1 MTDQNPQLQD
11 TTMFPATADSGEPTP
26 VVLPDDGSGAMF
38 AVAREH
44 AEKNE
49 VPAAIAAYRQLLT
62 KFPTNV
68 RARNN
73 LALLLEKKGDADA
86 ALQELNTALETEP
99 DNVSVLCNRAALL
112 SGKLKYDAAE
122 ADLRRALRVDE
133 RNAEA
138 WLSLGIVFCRRG
150 RWREAVEPL
159 SRAIELDPATT
170 GAHYYLGEA
179 YNHVDNLPAALAA
192 CEQASAL
199 APNNWRAQKG
209 IGIIL
214 DRMGRPAEAS
224 LAYQRARDTQ
234 RR

>member
-1 MTDQNPQLQD
+1 MLI
-11 TTMFPATADSGEPTP
+11 S
-26 VVLPDDGSGAMF
+26 
-38 AVAREH
+38 
-44 AEKNE
+44 
-49 VPAAIAAYRQLLT
+49 
-62 KFPTNV
+62 
-68 RARNN
+68 
-73 LALLLEKKGDADA
+73 
-86 ALQELNTALETEP
+86 ALETEP
-99 DNVSVLCNRAALL
+99 DIVSVLCTRAALL

-122 ADLRRALRVDE
+122 SDLRRALRVDE
-133 RNAEA
+133 RNAGA

-159 SRAIELDPATT
+159 SRAIEIDPAAT

-192 CEQASAL
+192 YEQASAL
-199 APNNWRAQKG
+199 APGNWRAQKG

-224 LAYQRARDTQ
+224 LAYQRARETQ